1 MDEDDKRI
9 IIAMYIGGTGA
20 QLVESLCTQLKP
32 QIEMRELQERLEIL
46 AETTPY
52 LKEAGPRHLRSTGI
66 EIVSLTPHGLKFARE
81 IMNK

>member
-46 AETTPY
+46 AETFATEFSSTFQLGMTLRIY
-52 LKEAGPRHLRSTGI
+52 QKHL
-66 EIVSLTPHGLKFARE
+66 SLVCKF
-81 IMNK
+81 IFPQKVD